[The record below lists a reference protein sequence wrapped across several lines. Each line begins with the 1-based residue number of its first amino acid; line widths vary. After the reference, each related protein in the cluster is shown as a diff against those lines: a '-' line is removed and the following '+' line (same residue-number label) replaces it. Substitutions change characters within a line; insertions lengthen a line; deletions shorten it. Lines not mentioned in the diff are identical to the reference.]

1 MSHHPFPWQDAFLAA
16 LRRMPIV
23 QHACNAVG
31 IERCT
36 AYRARQ
42 ADKDFAQRWEEA
54 MEAGIDLAEAEAFR
68 RGVFG
73 FEEPVVY
80 QGRITPVYVVQRDAQ
95 GEVVLDEL
103 TNTPKYVPLKDDQG
117 REVPL
122 TVRKHSDAM
131 LALVLKGR
139 RKKVY
144 AERTELTGADG
155 EPLQPMDET
164 ARAARAAAL
173 LEVARQRQQ
182 RAESP
187 EVKPEDYA

>member
-80 QGRITPVYVVQRDAQ
+80 QG
-95 GEVVLDEL
+95 
-103 TNTPKYVPLKDDQG
+103 KMSHVPLLDADGAIVEKDG
-117 REVPL
+117 EPVLVPL
-122 TVRKHSDAM
+122 TIRKHSDAM

-164 ARAARAAAL
+164 ARAARTAAL
-173 LEVARQRQQ
+173 LELAKQRKAQE
-182 RAESP
+182 AEP
-187 EVKPEDYA
+187 IDPEDYA